1 VGVEKAAGQ
10 IRAEY
15 ILPSTRA
22 TVMTG
27 MNRSV
32 MQKVF
37 VANDLIE
44 ANFVK
49 DLLVRGGVAAEV
61 QGEQLFGLRPHI
73 GFADPTLYPSVWIIE
88 GQLKLARALIE
99 DYERRKRISA
109 SEW

>member
-1 VGVEKAAGQ
+1 
-10 IRAEY
+10 
-15 ILPSTRA
+15 
-22 TVMTG
+22 
-27 MNRSV
+27 

-88 GQLKLARALIE
+88 DGQLHQARALIE
-99 DYERRKRISA
+99 DYERRKRIS
-109 SEW
+109 

>member
-1 VGVEKAAGQ
+1 
-10 IRAEY
+10 
-15 ILPSTRA
+15 
-22 TVMTG
+22 
-27 MNRSV
+27 
-32 MQKVF
+32 MQRVF
-37 VANDLIE
+37 VANNLIE

-88 GQLKLARALIE
+88 DGQLKLARALIE

-109 SEW
+109 SGW